1 MIPCRRCSG
10 RHPIGAHQVGKRVL
24 VKATGP
30 RSDGLQAGTPGTV
43 ALYRI
48 LAGAAHQEVHVRLDG
63 KRPKGKPE
71 RIVVFAPCEL
81 TAAPSPAAATAP
93 TYERLTREEFR
104 SRLRGYGRV
113 VVRVMAEP

>member
-1 MIPCRRCSG
+1 MSAPVIPCRRCCG
-10 RHPIGAHQVGKRVL
+10 RHPIGAHQVGGRVL

-48 LAGAAHQEVHVRLDG
+48 CAGAAHQEVHVRL
-63 KRPKGKPE
+63 KGKLE
-71 RIVVFAPCEL
+71 RVAVFAPCEL
-81 TAAPSPAAATAP
+81 TSAPSPATAAAP

-104 SRLRGYGRV
+104 ARLHGLRRV
-113 VVRVMAEP
+113 VVRVLAEP